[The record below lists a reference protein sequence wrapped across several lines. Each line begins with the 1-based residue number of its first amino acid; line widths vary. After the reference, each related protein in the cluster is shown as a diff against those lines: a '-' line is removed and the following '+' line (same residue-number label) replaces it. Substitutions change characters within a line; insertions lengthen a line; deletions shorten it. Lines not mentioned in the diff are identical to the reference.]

1 MIYLDYN
8 ATTPIDEVVGQA
20 MLPFITQHF
29 GNPSSNHEF
38 GQIAK
43 AAVEKARQQVAT
55 LLNAHPDEIY
65 FTSGGSEA
73 NNTAIK
79 GLAWHEQKQGQHII
93 TSQIEH
99 PAVLNVC
106 AWLQTQGFE
115 ITYLPV
121 DSDGLVNPAV
131 LEAAIT
137 EQTILVSIMHANNET
152 GTIQPI
158 AELAEISH
166 RYGARFHTDAAQ
178 SVGKIPTDVQK
189 MGVDFLTIAGHKLYA
204 PKGIGALYI
213 RRSVEIEPLI
223 HGAGHERGMRAGT
236 ENVIL
241 DVALGQACEIA
252 GSWVNNNAIR
262 DLTQYF
268 WAELKMRLGEKITL
282 NGHPELRLPNTLNVS
297 FLGGNGHEIL
307 ANMPELAASTGSACH
322 SGETAISPVLK
333 AIGVSSERG
342 RGAVRFSLGRH
353 TKKDEIDQIVG
364 QIEKI
369 INGERTH
376 GR

>member
-8 ATTPIDEVVGQA
+8 ATTPIDETVGQA

-43 AAVEKARQQVAT
+43 AAVEKAREQVAK
-55 LLNAHPDEIY
+55 LLNAYPDEIY
-65 FTSGGSEA
+65 FTSGGSES

-79 GLAWHEQKQGQHII
+79 GLAWHEQKRGRHII

-106 AWLQTQGFE
+106 AWLQTQGFK

-121 DSDGLVNPAV
+121 NFEGLVDPTD
-131 LEAAIT
+131 LEAALT

-158 AELAEISH
+158 SELTEISH
-166 RYGARFHTDAAQ
+166 RNGVRFHTDAAQ
-178 SVGKIPTDVQK
+178 SVGKIPTDVK
-189 MGVDFLTIAGHKLYA
+189 ELGVDFLTIAGHKLYA

-213 RRSVEIEPLI
+213 RRGVEIEPLI

-252 GSWVNNNAIR
+252 GRWVNDHTIR
-262 DLTQYF
+262 DLTLYF
-268 WAELKMRLGEKITL
+268 WAELQARLGNKVAL

-297 FLGGNGHEIL
+297 FLGWNGHEIL

-322 SGETAISPVLK
+322 SGETAMSPVLK
-333 AIGVSSERG
+333 AMRVSSERG
-342 RGAVRFSLGRH
+342 RGALRFSLGRY
-353 TKKDEIDQIVG
+353 TKNDEINQVIG

-369 INGERTH
+369 INGD
-376 GR
+376 